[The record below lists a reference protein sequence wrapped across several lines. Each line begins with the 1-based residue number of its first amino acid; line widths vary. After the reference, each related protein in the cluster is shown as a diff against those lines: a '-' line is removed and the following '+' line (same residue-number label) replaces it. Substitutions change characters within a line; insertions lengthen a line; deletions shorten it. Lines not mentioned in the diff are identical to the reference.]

1 MLIESSDN
9 GPNRA
14 QNIQEVVN
22 EEMMPDNSSA
32 GWATGSQGVIRA
44 ESQGVMSSDAMT
56 AVPQRY

>member
-14 QNIQEVVN
+14 QNIQELVN

-32 GWATGSQGVIRA
+32 GWAGSQGVIRA